1 MMPEQLLTELRK
13 LKESGVGDAELWAV
27 AFQAGEAKALQE
39 AFLSA
44 AKPPAIAPA
53 ELRAILQSP
62 ISTWPQNG
70 SHVIELPRTESE
82 QAALDANNQTAMQ
95 GHDRWLERS
104 AGCYDQD

>member
-1 MMPEQLLTELRK
+1 MMPEQLLTDLRK

-39 AFLSA
+39 SFLATVQQPS
-44 AKPPAIAPA
+44 PFGQMM
-53 ELRAILQSP
+53 RDILGG
-62 ISTWPQNG
+62 TD
-70 SHVIELPRTESE
+70 VETPRTESE
-82 QAALDANNQTAMQ
+82 QAALDANNQIAMH